1 MKIVWFLFS
10 LCLLVGCKHPSA
22 TMPEVEALPVIDLNA
37 SYPEKKIDLAKVAK
51 SEYIPLYTVG
61 TDSLGGYDL
70 TSACVTPHW
79 IVAYNRQHTI
89 MVFERVTG
97 KLRYRFNH
105 KGQRKEQYYFV
116 FSVFIDEE
124 RREIYVVGS
133 INRTNVYSL
142 SGKYKRTLELPSDKY
157 FDQVFDYNR
166 DSLVFS
172 DGGGNIDNPFKK
184 EPTII

>member
-89 MVFERVTG
+89 MV
-97 KLRYRFNH
+97 L
-105 KGQRKEQYYFV
+105 KGSPESSGIVSIIKGSVRNNTILYFL
-116 FSVFIDEE
+116 F
-124 RREIYVVGS
+124 
-133 INRTNVYSL
+133 L
-142 SGKYKRTLELPSDKY
+142 
-157 FDQVFDYNR
+157 
-166 DSLVFS
+166 
-172 DGGGNIDNPFKK
+172 
-184 EPTII
+184 